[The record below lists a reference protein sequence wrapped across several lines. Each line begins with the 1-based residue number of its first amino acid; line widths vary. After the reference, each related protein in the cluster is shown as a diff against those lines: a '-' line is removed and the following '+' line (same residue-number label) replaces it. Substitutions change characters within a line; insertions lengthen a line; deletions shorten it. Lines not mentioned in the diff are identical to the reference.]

1 MFPEQIKAIE
11 SIVREAGQIIL
22 SADLKQSDI
31 YAKEGPTNY
40 LTEYDIKVQKFL
52 IEKLSAILP
61 GSSFYGEEEM
71 EENQHRVGEGYTF
84 FIDPSDG
91 TTNFMFDYQFSCV
104 SVGLAEN
111 GTMIAGWVYNPYAD
125 RMYHA
130 VKGQGA
136 YLNENRLQVKEG
148 SLADGIVGFGC
159 ALYNDHEVDL
169 LFDVVQELFF
179 RSLSIRIGGSA
190 ALDLSRVAA
199 GSHIGFFQFLLQPYD
214 YAAASIII
222 EEAGGVICQ
231 HDGSPLVFDRPCSL
245 AAGSRT
251 AVEEILEIYR
261 EKRKSIK
268 QAQA

>member
-11 SIVREAGQIIL
+11 SIVRQAGKIIL

-40 LTEYDIKVQKFL
+40 VTEYDIKVQKFL
-52 IEKLSAILP
+52 IEKLSAIVP

-84 FIDPSDG
+84 FIDPIDG

-136 YLNENRLQVKEG
+136 YLNENRL
-148 SLADGIVGFGC
+148 
-159 ALYNDHEVDL
+159 
-169 LFDVVQELFF
+169 
-179 RSLSIRIGGSA
+179 
-190 ALDLSRVAA
+190 
-199 GSHIGFFQFLLQPYD
+199 
-214 YAAASIII
+214 
-222 EEAGGVICQ
+222 
-231 HDGSPLVFDRPCSL
+231 
-245 AAGSRT
+245 
-251 AVEEILEIYR
+251 
-261 EKRKSIK
+261 
-268 QAQA
+268 